1 MTMNAMQNLCIN
13 ECTNTNTHTHNTL
26 MSLRDQD
33 ITDPSLDQRTHFE
46 LTAVR
51 RRLAE
56 EQRKDP
62 KLKPIIDGLQL
73 KPIVEGL
80 LSESK
85 DQPDPPLNTRPLDQP
100 VDQPNQ
106 PMDLDPSGS
115 DTEPDAPADPK
126 STPTIR
132 KPVFRLSGE
141 DHVLVKAVHFNT
153 ARSST
158 STTYWPLWFPKHS
171 YILFSACF
179 METLLSSNT

>member
-1 MTMNAMQNLCIN
+1 MLCKI
-13 ECTNTNTHTHNTL
+13 CVSMSVQIQTHAHNTL

-73 KPIVEGL
+73 KPVVEGL
-80 LSESK
+80 LLESK
-85 DQPDPPLNTRPLDQP
+85 HQPDPPLNTQPLVQP

-126 STPTIR
+126 PTPT
-132 KPVFRLSGE
+132 
-141 DHVLVKAVHFNT
+141 T
-153 ARSST
+153 
-158 STTYWPLWFPKHS
+158 
-171 YILFSACF
+171 
-179 METLLSSNT
+179 